1 MKTAILILTLASSLF
16 GQFTSTNA
24 KRIQGKNVGS
34 LSLCADGDAL
44 TWVAAN
50 SRFEC
55 VAGGGGGGAPTN
67 AQYLTLATNASLSV
81 ERVLTM
87 DSNMTA
93 TDGGA
98 GGAYTIGPDTAK
110 MESRATQQAGTS
122 RRCAD
127 SGGDDTYT
135 CTMTPTLT
143 EYTDGMVVE
152 FEATVTANT
161 GAATLEIDTL
171 GSGTGKAIKLCD
183 GTTDPATGDIAVG
196 KQVALRYDGTV
207 FRLPC
212 NPTTVTSSS
221 DMVTAAGTL
230 TSNAPMIGAGSK
242 AASVGS
248 RSGNTTEFATVNG
261 TKTTGKQ
268 LRFDAS
274 GNIEASASDIGGG
287 GSTPFSQAVLD
298 NNGVSMTGSDVT
310 MATISNVP
318 ALAAGS
324 CYIITGI
331 SVGSATW
338 TGKIFVDAT
347 QIATPITA
355 SAAGYYQNWS
365 FRYCNT
371 TAQSAQKKFYT
382 FSCYATNIGLGW
394 YCTSY
399 FGENALSTPTAV
411 DWSTSHT
418 ITFKMNAASGTAD
431 MPFFEVRQ

>member
-1 MKTAILILTLASSLF
+1 
-16 GQFTSTNA
+16 
-24 KRIQGKNVGS
+24 
-34 LSLCADGDAL
+34 
-44 TWVAAN
+44 
-50 SRFEC
+50 
-55 VAGGGGGGAPTN
+55 
-67 AQYLTLATNASLSV
+67 
-81 ERVLTM
+81 
-87 DSNMTA
+87 
-93 TDGGA
+93 
-98 GGAYTIGPDTAK
+98 
-110 MESRATQQAGTS
+110 
-122 RRCAD
+122 
-127 SGGDDTYT
+127 
-135 CTMTPTLT
+135 MTPTLT

-287 GSTPFSQAVLD
+287 STPYSQAVLD
-298 NNGVSMTGSDVT
+298 TTTAMTGSDVT
-310 MATISNVP
+310 VATFSSVP
-318 ALAAGS
+318 ALAAGA
-324 CYIITGI
+324 CYTIN
-331 SVGSATW
+331 VGLNNATASW
-338 TGKIFVDAT
+338 GAKLKVDGT
-347 QIATPITA
+347 TVFTIAT
-355 SAAGYYQNWS
+355 SAVFAANSSYIANLK
-365 FRYCNT
+365 YCNT
-371 TAQSAQKKFYT
+371 TAQSAQKIVTMFGAYYGSGLPAAANAVT
-382 FSCYATNIGLGW
+382 SYWASNYVTAATNNI
-394 YCTSY
+394 
-399 FGENALSTPTAV
+399 

-418 ITFKMNAASGTAD
+418 ITVTGDAASGNLQVGLV
-431 MPFFEVRQ
+431 EIKQ